1 MTSSRSKPAAESA
14 PSRHLQCHD
23 PAWLAK
29 RWRAIAPLAGLVVET
44 FAKVHGHPLLH
55 IATKKPAPEK
65 PWIYFSAGI
74 HGDEPASTEA
84 LLAWVERNTPLAR
97 SLNLRIFPC
106 LNPWGLKNNSR
117 LDADGLDLNRC
128 YRDPSHSPIAAHAR
142 IAKSNRYELAM
153 VLHEDFDA
161 HGVYVY
167 ETSPVKPY
175 LGERLIAAMSRH
187 IAPDPRRRIDSSR
200 AKGGVIR
207 RKITPG
213 LLPDWPEAFLL
224 HFHCARRV
232 FTVETPSEFHI
243 DTRVNAHISA
253 IDAALEGIGLGIEFP
268 PPRP

>member
-1 MTSSRSKPAAESA
+1 MTSSKSKRAADSGDI
-14 PSRHLQCHD
+14 HLRCHD

-29 RWRAIAPLAGLVVET
+29 RWRAAARQAGLALET
-44 FAKVHGHPLLH
+44 FAEAHGYALLH
-55 IATKKPAPEK
+55 AVSKNPAPGN

-84 LLAWVERNTPLAR
+84 LLAWVERNAPRAR

-106 LNPWGLKNNSR
+106 LNPWGLANNNR
-117 LDADGLDLNRC
+117 LDADGRDLNRC
-128 YRDPSHSPIAAHAR
+128 YRNPSHPPVAEHAR
-142 IAKSNRYELAM
+142 IARANRYALAM

-161 HGVYVY
+161 RGVYVY

-175 LGERLIAAMSRH
+175 LGEAIVAAMARH
-187 IAPDPRRRIDSSR
+187 IPPDPRSRIDSSR

-207 RKITPG
+207 RRVKPD

-243 DTRVNAHISA
+243 DARVEAHIAA
-253 IDAALEGIGLGIEFP
+253 IDAALASID
-268 PPRP
+268 